1 MLNSKQR
8 AFLRSMSNG
17 LDTVFQ
23 IGKNGISDNTIAQF
37 NDYLT
42 AKELVKVNVLK
53 SEDQTPAMTAQ
64 IIAEKTGADV
74 VSVTGRRFVLYR
86 KSSKL
91 EKEGKS
97 LLLLER

>member
-1 MLNSKQR
+1 
-8 AFLRSMSNG
+8 
-17 LDTVFQ
+17 
-23 IGKNGISDNTIAQF
+23 
-37 NDYLT
+37 
-42 AKELVKVNVLK
+42 
-53 SEDQTPAMTAQ
+53 MTAQ

-97 LLLLER
+97 LLLPER